1 MTTFFVTFTKKEYE
15 IGMNGVLHHIW
26 TKKWSLTSLFLL
38 HGSIEA
44 FLDLRSSEV
53 FKHARNRTLTLRD
66 PCEDLIQNI
75 EG

>member
-1 MTTFFVTFTKKEYE
+1 
-15 IGMNGVLHHIW
+15 MNGMLHHIW
-26 TKKWSLTSLFLL
+26 TKWWLTSLFLL
-38 HGSIEA
+38 HGAIEA

-53 FKHARNRTLTLRD
+53 FKHARNRPLTLRD